1 MPIAVIVADASR
13 ARILATR
20 EDPGELIELEDLLHP
35 ESRLRE
41 QELVADGPGSGSD
54 SGGHGMHSM
63 GHEKAAHDRQAEIFA
78 RELCE
83 QIDKL
88 HQRKKLRRIY
98 LVAAPA
104 FLGLMRASL
113 GKQCAALVTAE
124 VGKNL
129 VTHSLQEIRAHL
141 PKRL

>member
-13 ARILATR
+13 ARVLATR
-20 EDPGELIELEDLLHP
+20 EDPGELYELEDLVHP
-35 ESRLRE
+35 QSRLRE
-41 QELVADGPGSGSD
+41 QELVADGAGSGID
-54 SGGHGMHSM
+54 SGGRGMHSM

-78 RELCE
+78 GELCE
-83 QIDKL
+83 EIDKL
-88 HQRKKLRRIY
+88 RQRLKLRRIY

-113 GKQCAALVTAE
+113 GKQCASLVSGE

-129 VTHSLQEIRAHL
+129 VTHSLQEIRDHL